1 MEENLYNDNV
11 IVIVNQE
18 TSVDVNSRP
27 TIDDET
33 IANIQTRIKQLQ
45 VSSNSDLEDYI
56 NTRKALIEMLNMRK
70 EYIPAVIS
78 KLSVDRLNQIDGLIG
93 KLDICERSI
102 HEHAFKLN
110 QLQDEVTK
118 LKTENEYIV
127 RLNDIE
133 AKRSKLLDGFN
144 AKYEN
149 DVGPMYVYAESD
161 DIRDNAVYLSYM
173 MRMIVTFENETLGSN
188 FIVSDALYIGDTILS
203 VTISRDRQSEV
214 RTVYVTLDDVSESFE
229 IIEREYIEVYFTR
242 HVHKILNN
250 AISYTTALVI
260 LKRTVED
267 ISIPSQVINT
277 VLFQRQI
284 SNSITVKDVSKSL
297 VCNFRFDA
305 ETELYILLP
314 TIIPDSYSMDILG
327 NQEFLLYL
335 SDLYALNLLQEILDV
350 LYIDQLEKGLENS
363 ENRAI
368 EQLTLQN
375 AQSIRYILNTLQYV
389 PLYKPYNILIENGL
403 SNSIEYNAPLMYIKD
418 EYISK
423 NIIRESD
430 KYTTDCVIGAHV
442 LSGNNMSTLPVTA
455 FKQKLIT
462 NTQSTVIQENPIYE
476 DTDIIIYAV
485 CVITRAY
492 DDVICGSG
500 YTYDQSNMYT
510 NRSEFIRMNGCKADA
525 IPIKTS
531 TVVKCK
537 YSLIEAN
544 RIGLLYNKTR
554 TNVTIRQIL
563 ICFKNSFAVPTSID
577 VSMDVKIQCL
587 KKTETVSIVQAKP
600 SQILLENGTSYFGI
614 ICDVSFSSDYI
625 FDGSEFINFT
635 LQPNVSISETKE
647 LVMFGR
653 QGGGMQIGELFRHKQ
668 DSFEY
673 SIKVGLICNSTQIG
687 MGQWFELF
695 STLIQGEFIGSI
707 DTLRESIIRGIN
719 NTYDFIDVREF
730 LHEYKISIVKL
741 SIQCLRAMSAGVQDV
756 LIAYSHALSNIDALI
771 LDITVEMNDFSNR
784 ITTLENKVK
793 DIEKWI
799 QNQIDSQNTTIWGSL
814 LDTFVNLIISTAF
827 GYVTAGI
834 GVLVTKIGIAVLSF
848 TSRALTSVARGLQA
862 AGHKVS
868 TLFKLHLTQPFL
880 NGAHSLKLLTRKFN
894 TVKGTLT
901 KYERQYITALELSEA
916 NNYAAIAKYL
926 KNLNPEIK
934 LAEAINHKLVYSN
947 RYVNPVFKLGNEVM
961 STVEI
966 NYHGLTAIGKLPQL
980 RTPTKKL
987 LSSDFGTKLMK
998 KNKAPAHAYMVITD
1012 VDARREY
1019 DLVTKYILGVSEGF
1033 TSTTKQVTAGSFKLQ
1048 YEFRKHPTTNKTTVK
1063 FSTYQ
1068 DTGYTSEEVRL
1079 LFNRYFKNRTNITDT
1094 NQQWELLSSKF
1105 MSLQTSTLNSQ
1116 RFVLP
1121 NSHRTTAL
1129 YEAFRNTR
1137 RFDYNLLTNNCQ
1149 NFCQDSL
1156 NWLENGVI
1164 NGSLIQH
1171 SDQLAIKYVNALR
1184 GDLSLI

>member
-1 MEENLYNDNV
+1 MDENLYNDNFTV
-11 IVIVNQE
+11 VMDQE
-18 TSVDVNSRP
+18 MSVDVNNQQ
-27 TIDDET
+27 TIDDEI

-45 VSSNSDLEDYI
+45 VSNNSDLEDYI
-56 NTRKALIEMLNMRK
+56 NARKTLIEMLNMRK
-70 EYIPAVIS
+70 EYIPNVIS
-78 KLSVDRLNQIDGLIG
+78 SLSVDRLSKIDGLIE
-93 KLDICERSI
+93 KLGICEQSI
-102 HEHAFKLN
+102 YEHEILLR
-110 QLQDEVTK
+110 QLQNEVIK

-133 AKRSKLLDGFN
+133 AKRSKLLDEFN
-144 AKYEN
+144 TKYET

-161 DIRDNAVYLSYM
+161 DVRDDAVYLSYM
-173 MRMIVTFENETLGSN
+173 MRMIVPFETETFASN
-188 FIVSDALYIGDTILS
+188 FIVSDSLYVGNTILS
-203 VTISRDRQSEV
+203 VMVNKDQQSTI
-214 RTVYVTLDDVSESFE
+214 RTVHITMDDISESFE

-250 AISYTTALVI
+250 VISYTTAIVI
-260 LKRTVED
+260 LKRTVEN
-267 ISIPSQVINT
+267 ISIPSQITYNI
-277 VLFQRQI
+277 LFQQQI
-284 SNSITVKDVSKSL
+284 SNSITVKDVPKSL
-297 VCNFRFDA
+297 MCNFKFDA

-327 NQEFLLYL
+327 NQEFLVYL
-335 SDLYALNLLQEILDV
+335 SDLYAFNLLQEILDV
-350 LYIDQLEKGLENS
+350 LYTDQLERGLESND
-363 ENRAI
+363 NRAI

-403 SNSIEYNAPLMYIKD
+403 ANNIEYNVPLMYIKD

-423 NIIRESD
+423 NVIRESD
-430 KYTTDCVIGAHV
+430 KYTTDCAIGAHV
-442 LSGNNMSTLPVTA
+442 LSSSNMSVIPNTV
-455 FKQKLIT
+455 FKQKWIT
-462 NTQSTVIQENPIYE
+462 NTQGTVIQENVIYE
-476 DTDIIIYAV
+476 DNDMIIYAV
-485 CVITRAY
+485 CVITRVH

-500 YTYDQSNMYT
+500 YTYNQSNMFV
-510 NRSEFIRMNGCKADA
+510 NRSEFIRMNSCMADA
-525 IPIKTS
+525 IPVKTS
-531 TVVKCK
+531 TVVKCN

-554 TNVTIRQIL
+554 TNVAIKQIL
-563 ICFKNSFAVPTSID
+563 ICFKNSFSVPTSID
-577 VSMDVKIQCL
+577 ISMDVKIQCL
-587 KKTETVSIVQAKP
+587 KKTETISIVQAKP
-600 SQILLENGTSYFGI
+600 SQILLENGNSYFGI
-614 ICDVSFSSDYI
+614 ICDLSFSSEYT
-625 FDGSEFINFT
+625 FDGSEYINFT
-635 LQPNVSISETKE
+635 LQPNISISGTKE

-653 QGGGMQIGELFRHKQ
+653 QDGGMQISELFQHKQ
-668 DSFEY
+668 DAFEY

-687 MGQWFELF
+687 LGRWFELF
-695 STLIQGEFIGSI
+695 STLIQGEFLGNT
-707 DTLRESIIRGIN
+707 DTLRESIVRGID
-719 NTYDFIDVREF
+719 NTYSFSDAREF
-730 LHEYKISIVKL
+730 LNEYKISIVKL

-756 LIAYSHALSNIDALI
+756 VIAYSHALSNIDALI

-784 ITTLENKVK
+784 ITTLEHKVR

-799 QNQIDSQNTTIWGSL
+799 QTQIDSQNTTIWGSL
-814 LDTFVNLIISTAF
+814 LDTFVNLIISTAV

-834 GVLVTKIGIAVLSF
+834 GVLVTKFGVAVLSF

-894 TVKGTLT
+894 VVKGNLT

-934 LAEAINHKLVYSN
+934 LAETINHKVVYSN

-966 NYHGLTAIGKLPQL
+966 NYHGLTSVGKLPQL

-1019 DLVTKYILGVSEGF
+1019 DLVTKYVLGVSEGF

-1048 YEFRKHPTTNKTTVK
+1048 YEFRKHPTTNKTTVN

-1068 DTGYTSEEVRL
+1068 DTGYTAEEVKL
-1079 LFNRYFKNRTNITDT
+1079 LFNRYFKNRTNITDAK
-1094 NQQWELLSSKF
+1094 QQWELLSSKF

-1116 RFVLP
+1116 RFILP

-1129 YEAFRNTR
+1129 FEAFRNTR

-1164 NGSLIQH
+1164 NGSLVQH

>member
-1 MEENLYNDNV
+1 MEENMYNDNV
-11 IVIVNQE
+11 TVVSNQE
-18 TSVDVNSRP
+18 MGVDVNNEQ
-27 TIDDET
+27 IVNDEI
-33 IANIQTRIKQLQ
+33 IASIQTRIKQLQ
-45 VSSNSDLEDYI
+45 VNNNSDLEDYI
-56 NTRKALIEMLNMRK
+56 NARKALIEMLNMRK
-70 EYIPAVIS
+70 EYIPDVIS
-78 KLSVDRLNQIDGLIG
+78 NLSVNRLNQIDGLVE
-93 KLDICERSI
+93 KLNDCEQSI
-102 HEHAFKLN
+102 HEHASKLN
-110 QLQDEVTK
+110 QLQDEVMK

-127 RLNDIE
+127 RLNDINS
-133 AKRSKLLDGFN
+133 KRSKLLDEFN
-144 AKYEN
+144 AKYED
-149 DVGPMYVYAESD
+149 DVGPLYVYVESD
-161 DIRDNAVYLSYM
+161 DIRDAAVYLSYM
-173 MRMIVTFENETLGSN
+173 MRMLVTFEDQPFESN
-188 FIVSDALYIGDTILS
+188 FIVSDSLYIEDTILN
-203 VTISRDRQSEV
+203 VTVSKNQQLETSTI
-214 RTVYVTLDDVSESFE
+214 YVTMDDVSGSFE

-242 HVHKILNN
+242 HVHKISNN
-250 AISYTTALVI
+250 VISYTTTLVVI
-260 LKRTVED
+260 KRTVENVA
-267 ISIPSQVINT
+267 IPSQITNAIV
-277 VLFQRQI
+277 FQQQR
-284 SNSITVKDVSKSL
+284 SNSFIATDVSKSL
-297 VCNFRFDA
+297 TCNFKVNA
-305 ETELYILLP
+305 GTELYVLLP
-314 TIIPDSYSMDILG
+314 TIIPDSYNMDMLG

-335 SDLYALNLLQEILDV
+335 SDLYAFNLLQEILDV
-350 LYIDQLEKGLENS
+350 LYTDQLEKGLES
-363 ENRAI
+363 DENRAI

-375 AQSIRYILNTLQYV
+375 TQSIRYILNTLQYV
-389 PLYKPYNILIENGL
+389 PLYKPYSILIENGL
-403 SNSIEYNAPLMYIKD
+403 FNSIEYTAPLMYIKN
-418 EYISK
+418 EYTSK
-423 NIIRESD
+423 NITRQSD

-442 LSGNNMSTLPVTA
+442 ASGSNMDAIPGTT

-462 NTQSTVIQENPIYE
+462 NTQGTIIQENPIYE

-485 CVITRAY
+485 CVITRTY
-492 DDVICGSG
+492 DSSICGSG
-500 YTYDQSNMYT
+500 YTYDQSNMFT
-510 NRSEFIRMNGCKADA
+510 NRSEFIRMNGCIADA

-537 YSLIEAN
+537 YSLIQAN

-554 TNVTIRQIL
+554 TNVAIKQIL

-577 VSMDVKIQCL
+577 VSMDIKIQCL

-600 SQILLENGTSYFGI
+600 SQILLESGISHFGI
-614 ICDVSFSSDYI
+614 ICDVSFSSEYI

-653 QGGGMQIGELFRHKQ
+653 QDGGRQISDVFRHKQ

-673 SIKVGLICNSTQIG
+673 SINVGLNCTSTQIG
-687 MGQWFELF
+687 MGRWFEIF

-707 DTLRESIIRGIN
+707 DTLRESIVRGIK
-719 NTYDFIDVREF
+719 NTYDFTDAREF

-756 LIAYSHALSNIDALI
+756 IVAYSHALSNIDALI
-771 LDITVEMNDFSNR
+771 LDITIEMNDFGNR

-814 LDTFVNLIISTAF
+814 LDTFVNLIISTVL
-827 GYVTAGI
+827 GYATAGI
-834 GVLVTKIGIAVLSF
+834 GVLITKVSVAVLSF

-862 AGHKVS
+862 AGHKIS

-880 NGAHSLKLLTRKFN
+880 NGAHSLKLITRKFN
-894 TVKGTLT
+894 TVKGNLT

-916 NNYAAIAKYL
+916 SNYAAIAKHL

-934 LAEAINHKLVYSN
+934 LAEAINHKLVYSK
-947 RYVNPVFKLGNEVM
+947 RYVNPVFKLGSEVM

-966 NYHGLTAIGKLPQL
+966 NYHGLTALGKLPQL

-1048 YEFRKHPTTNKTTVK
+1048 YEFRRHPLTNKTTVK

-1068 DTGYTSEEVRL
+1068 DTGYTSEEVKL

-1094 NQQWELLSSKF
+1094 NQQWDLLSSKF

-1116 RFVLP
+1116 KFVLP

-1129 YEAFRNTR
+1129 YETFRNTR

-1164 NGSLIQH
+1164 NGSLVQH

>member
-1 MEENLYNDNV
+1 MDELFYNDNIT
-11 IVIVNQE
+11 IVVDRE
-18 TSVDVNSRP
+18 MGVDVDDQQ
-27 TIDDET
+27 TTTDET

-45 VSSNSDLEDYI
+45 VSNNSDLEEYI
-56 NTRKALIEMLNMRK
+56 NARRTLIEMLNARK
-70 EYIPAVIS
+70 DYIPDVLSNLSIERLNKLDDLVH
-78 KLSVDRLNQIDGLIG
+78 KLSS
-93 KLDICERSI
+93 CEQSI
-102 HEHAFKLN
+102 FEHNALLT
-110 QLQDEVTK
+110 QLQNEVTK

-133 AKRSKLLDGFN
+133 AKKAKSFDVFN
-144 AKYEN
+144 DKYED
-149 DVGPMYVYAESD
+149 DVGPMYVYAASD
-161 DIRDNAVYLSYM
+161 DIRDAAVYLSYM
-173 MRMIVTFENETLGSN
+173 MRMIVTFETDTLESN
-188 FIVSDALYIGDTILS
+188 FIVTDSLYTGDTILN
-203 VTISRDRQSEV
+203 VIISNNVQLESRMV
-214 RTVYVTLDDVSESFE
+214 CITMDDISESFE
-229 IIEREYIEVYFTR
+229 ILEREYIEVYFTR

-250 AISYTTALVI
+250 TISYTTALVI
-260 LKRTVED
+260 VKRTVED
-267 ISIPSQVINT
+267 ISIPSQIINT
-277 VLFQRQI
+277 VLFQQQV
-284 SNSITVKDVSKSL
+284 SNSIIVKDVAKSL
-297 VCNFRFDA
+297 TCNFKIDA
-305 ETELYILLP
+305 ETELYVVLP
-314 TIIPDSYSMDILG
+314 TIIPDSYSMDVLG

-335 SDLYALNLLQEILDV
+335 SDLYAFNLLQEILDV
-350 LYIDQLEKGLENS
+350 LYTDQLEKGLES
-363 ENRAI
+363 GENRAI
-368 EQLTLQN
+368 EQMTLQN

-389 PLYKPYNILIENGL
+389 PLYKPYSILIENGL
-403 SNSIEYNAPLMYIKD
+403 VSSVEYAAPLMYIKN
-418 EYISK
+418 EYSSK
-423 NIIRESD
+423 NITRDTD

-442 LSGNNMSTLPVTA
+442 LSGSNMAALPNTV
-455 FKQKLIT
+455 FKQKLFM
-462 NTQSTVIQENPIYE
+462 NTQSVVIQENPIYE

-485 CVITRAY
+485 CVISRDY
-492 DDVICGSG
+492 DDIVCGSG
-500 YTYDQSNMYT
+500 YTYTTSNMYA
-510 NRSEFIRMNGCKADA
+510 NRSEFIRMNGCRADA
-525 IPIKTS
+525 VPVKTS
-531 TVVKCK
+531 TVVKCT

-554 TNVTIRQIL
+554 TNVKIKQIL
-563 ICFKNSFAVPTSID
+563 ICFKNSFAVPTSMS
-577 VSMDVKIQCL
+577 VSMDVRIQCL
-587 KKTETVSIVQAKP
+587 KKTETISITQAKP
-600 SQILLENGTSYFGI
+600 SQILLENGVSYFGI
-614 ICDVSFSSDYI
+614 ICDCDFSSDYI
-625 FDGSEFINFT
+625 FDGTEFINFT
-635 LQPNVSISETKE
+635 LQPNVSISATKE
-647 LVMFGR
+647 LTMFGR
-653 QGGGMQIGELFRHKQ
+653 QGGGMQISEMFRHKQ

-673 SIKVGLICNSTQIG
+673 LIKVGLICNSTQIG
-687 MGQWFELF
+687 SGQWFEIF

-707 DTLRESIIRGIN
+707 DTLRESTIRGITN
-719 NTYDFIDVREF
+719 IYNFTDSREF
-730 LHEYKISIVKL
+730 LHEYKISIVKFSL
-741 SIQCLRAMSAGVQDV
+741 QCLRAMSAGVQDV
-756 LIAYSHALSNIDALI
+756 IVAYSHALSNIDALI

-784 ITTLENKVK
+784 ITTLEDKVK

-814 LDTFVNLIISTAF
+814 LDTFVNLIISTAL
-827 GYVTAGI
+827 GYATAGI
-834 GVLVTKIGIAVLSF
+834 GVLVTKISVAVLSF
-848 TSRALTSVARGLQA
+848 TSRALTSIARGLQA

-894 TVKGTLT
+894 TVQGNLT
-901 KYERQYITALELSEA
+901 KYERKYITALELSEA
-916 NNYAAIAKYL
+916 NNYAAIARYL

-1012 VDARREY
+1012 VDTKREY

-1048 YEFRKHPTTNKTTVK
+1048 YEFRKHPTTNKTTVN

-1068 DTGYTSEEVRL
+1068 DTGYTSEEVKL
-1079 LFNRYFKNRTNITDT
+1079 LFNRYFKNRKNITDT

>member
-1 MEENLYNDNV
+1 MEGNLYNGNV
-11 IVIVNQE
+11 TVISNQE
-18 TSVDVNSRP
+18 MSVDVDNQQ
-27 TIDDET
+27 TINDDM
-33 IANIQTRIKQLQ
+33 IANIQSRIKQLQ
-45 VSSNSDLEDYI
+45 VSNNSDLEDYI
-56 NTRKALIEMLNMRK
+56 NARKTLIEMLNIRK
-70 EYIPAVIS
+70 EYIPDVIS
-78 KLSVDRLNQIDGLIG
+78 NLSVDRLNKIDGLVE
-93 KLDICERSI
+93 KLGVCEHSI

-110 QLQDEVTK
+110 QLHNEVTK

-127 RLNDIE
+127 RLNDIDST
-133 AKRSKLLDGFN
+133 RSKLLDDFN
-144 AKYEN
+144 TKYES
-149 DVGPMYVYAESD
+149 DVGPMYVYAEGD
-161 DIRDNAVYLSYM
+161 EIRDAAVYLSYM
-173 MRMIVTFENETLGSN
+173 MRMIVTFENEALEAN
-188 FIVSDALYIGDTILS
+188 FIVSDSLYIGDTILN
-203 VTISRDRQSEV
+203 VTISKNQQSTV
-214 RTVYVTLDDVSESFE
+214 RTVYVTVDDISSSFE
-229 IIEREYIEVYFTR
+229 ILEREYIEVYFTR
-242 HVHKILNN
+242 HVHKILHNV
-250 AISYTTALVI
+250 ISYTTALII

-267 ISIPSQVINT
+267 VSIPSQVINT
-277 VLFQRQI
+277 VLFQQQI
-284 SNSITVKDVSKSL
+284 SNSIAVKDVSKAL
-297 VCNFRFDA
+297 VCNFKFDA
-305 ETELYILLP
+305 ETELYVLLP

-335 SDLYALNLLQEILDV
+335 SDLYAFNLLQEILDV
-350 LYIDQLEKGLENS
+350 LYTDQLEQGLEGN

-368 EQLTLQN
+368 EQLTLQS

-389 PLYKPYNILIENGL
+389 PLYKSYSILIENGII
-403 SNSIEYNAPLMYIKD
+403 NSIEYDAPLMYIKD
-418 EYISK
+418 EYSSK
-423 NIIRESD
+423 NITRESD

-442 LSGNNMSTLPVTA
+442 LSGSNMSAIPVTV

-462 NTQSTVIQENPIYE
+462 NTQGTVIQENPIYE

-485 CVITRAY
+485 CVITRVH

-500 YTYDQSNMYT
+500 YTYGQSNMFA
-510 NRSEFIRMNGCKADA
+510 NRSEFIRMNSCIADVV
-525 IPIKTS
+525 PVKTS

-537 YSLIEAN
+537 YSLIQAN

-554 TNVTIRQIL
+554 TNVTIKQIL
-563 ICFKNSFAVPTSID
+563 ICFKNSFAVPTSIN
-577 VSMDVKIQCL
+577 VLMDIKIQCL
-587 KKTETVSIVQAKP
+587 KKTETVSITQAKP
-600 SQILLENGTSYFGI
+600 SQILLENGLSYFGI
-614 ICDVSFSSDYI
+614 ICDVNFSSEYI
-625 FDGSEFINFT
+625 FDGSEFLNFT
-635 LQPNVSISETKE
+635 LRPNVGISETKE

-653 QGGGMQIGELFRHKQ
+653 QGSGMQISEMFRHKQ

-673 SIKVGLICNSTQIG
+673 LIKVGLTCNSTQIG
-687 MGQWFELF
+687 FGQWFEIF
-695 STLIQGEFIGSI
+695 STLIQGEFVGSI
-707 DTLRESIIRGIN
+707 DTLRESTVRGIN
-719 NTYDFIDVREF
+719 NIYNFADAREF

-756 LIAYSHALSNIDALI
+756 VIAYSHALSNIDALI
-771 LDITVEMNDFSNR
+771 LDITIEMNDFSNR

-814 LDTFVNLIISTAF
+814 LDTFVNLIISTAL
-827 GYVTAGI
+827 GYATAGI
-834 GVLVTKIGIAVLSF
+834 GVLVTKIGVAVLSF
-848 TSRALTSVARGLQA
+848 TSRALTSISRGLQA
-862 AGHKVS
+862 AGLKVS

-894 TVKGTLT
+894 TVKGNLT

-916 NNYAAIAKYL
+916 NNYAAIAKHL

-966 NYHGLTAIGKLPQL
+966 NYHGLTALGKLPQL

-987 LSSDFGTKLMK
+987 LSSDIGTKLMK

-1012 VDARREY
+1012 VDARREH
-1019 DLVTKYILGVSEGF
+1019 DLITKYILGVSEGF

-1048 YEFRKHPTTNKTTVK
+1048 YEFRKHPTTNKTTVN

-1079 LFNRYFKNRTNITDT
+1079 LFNRYFKHRTNITDA

-1171 SDQLAIKYVNALR
+1171 SDQLASKYVNALR